1 MMLVKAITLHMGITM
16 LLAAMI
22 TLSDL
27 SLGGKNVLFRLGGSP
42 LCSLFHYFHFLKAMG
57 RTVGL
62 SPASVTV
69 RCTQCFQL
77 KKKKKKIN
85 LQVRRPDAKENH
97 CKGKVCSKWVS
108 AQLLIIPSGSRIS
121 SSSNKD
127 KSGPS
132 KRRFPDFYMVWGT
145 PVEGEETLHNGT
157 WPLATVLSDIC
168 CISRG
173 TLATSVPTVC

>member
-77 KKKKKKIN
+77 KKKKKNKSTFKSDG
-85 LQVRRPDAKENH
+85 LMQRKTTVKAK
-97 CKGKVCSKWVS
+97 C
-108 AQLLIIPSGSRIS
+108 AQNEFQLS
-121 SSSNKD
+121 S
-127 KSGPS
+127 
-132 KRRFPDFYMVWGT
+132 
-145 PVEGEETLHNGT
+145 
-157 WPLATVLSDIC
+157 
-168 CISRG
+168 
-173 TLATSVPTVC
+173 